1 MVAAVFT
8 VTPVAAEET
17 ENWVVVNLETPGNL
31 GVEILYQADK
41 LADVTHLR
49 VSGEINSTDWATIQN
64 LSSIQVIDLENAIT
78 TLVPEKT
85 FYYHSSLTTIT
96 LPKTIKS
103 IENSAFYRTSLNE
116 ITFPASLETIGQ
128 SAFQETKVKS
138 VKFAEGNRLKSLGND
153 VFNDCDSLQSV
164 TFSAEAEITAIP
176 KGTFYSCEKLS
187 SINLPES
194 VTSIG
199 QAAFEGNSNLSQIDL
214 PGNLTSIGVYAFQ
227 RTGLVNIIIPKYVS
241 YIGYCA
247 FCSCKQLQEVE
258 LPTSLHSLASS
269 YSYSYGNQ
277 FYDCPNIQKVACKS
291 PTPPSYYSDYPPF
304 PKNAIGNI
312 ALIVPDFAVPD
323 YKLDSYWLRFGSI
336 EGGAKSDYWDINGSV
351 SLNNEHRFEGNPS
364 VTIRPYG
371 KLNILGNAPMSVDQF
386 RMHYYYSSNNYYT
399 INLSQLINNSPLMTA
414 NKTEVTYSIYENRW
428 YFIALPFDVN
438 VDDIRHMID
447 KDYYVN
453 YYNDDTAAEF
463 VVRYYDGAERAS
475 ANKTGNSWK
484 NVLPGTVIK
493 AGTGVI
499 VQANKRGLI
508 TFPCADDGRN
518 TIFNP
523 NSVTMELAANP
534 AESNAHSGW
543 NFIANPYPC
552 YYDMYYAM
560 LSCPITV
567 YNPSNNNYVAYS
579 LIDDDVVLWPNRPFF
594 IQASDDV
601 KEIVFSNAGRQF
613 SSEVSRPS
621 GAPSQSHKATRAL
634 FNISLS
640 CNGLT
645 DNARVVINPEATQD
659 YECNRDA
666 SKFFSESPEIPQVYT
681 ISSGEEYLAI
691 NERNEADGAVRL
703 GFYAPAAGEMS
714 LMLTRI
720 DGEASLFDAVTK
732 ETTVLG
738 EGAAY
743 NFTVSEPGFDNGRF
757 TLMLKA
763 PGTTGVNGISAEGVA
778 AVTVD
783 GNIIRVA
790 NAAGKEVVICSA
802 DGKVYVK
809 ETATADRMEYAMP
822 CGLYIVKA
830 GAASTK
836 CLIK

>member
-1 MVAAVFT
+1 MTAAIFA
-8 VTPVAAEET
+8 VTPVAAEES

-49 VSGEINSTDWATIQN
+49 VSGAINSTDWNTIAN
-64 LSSIQVIDLENAIT
+64 LSNIQEIDLKNVGTE
-78 TLVPEKT
+78 TLPDGT
-85 FYYHSSLTTIT
+85 FNERTSLVSIT
-96 LPKTIKS
+96 LPNTIKS
-103 IENSAFYRTSLNE
+103 IGYRALRYTSIKEINLPSALSSL
-116 ITFPASLETIGQ
+116 GQ
-128 SAFQETKVKS
+128 QV
-138 VKFAEGNRLKSLGND
+138 FAE
-153 VFNDCDSLQSV
+153 CDSLQSV
-164 TFSAEAEITAIP
+164 TFSTEAEISEIP
-176 KGTFYSCEKLS
+176 YQTFYSCEKLS

-194 VTSIG
+194 INSIG
-199 QAAFEGNSNLSQIDL
+199 KSAFYYTPMLSQIDL
-214 PGNLTSIGVYAFQ
+214 PGNLISLGEYAFYNS
-227 RTGLVNIIIPKYVS
+227 GLVSVTIPKYVNF
-241 YIGYCA
+241 IDEHAFMYC
-247 FCSCKQLQEVE
+247 QNLQEIE
-258 LPTSLHSLASS
+258 LPTSLHSLK
-269 YSYSYGNQ
+269 YNTFYGCN
-277 FYDCPNIQKVACKS
+277 NLKKVICKS
-291 PTPPSYYSDYPPF
+291 PTPPSVEYGVFS
-304 PKNAIGNI
+304 NISNI

-323 YKLDSYWLRFGSI
+323 YKLDSYWLQFGSI
-336 EGGAKSDYWDINGSV
+336 EGGAKSDYWDIKCPV
-351 SLNNEHRFEGNPS
+351 SLNNEHRLEGTPS
-364 VTIRPYG
+364 ITIQPNG
-371 KLNILGNAPMSVDQF
+371 SLSVLGNATMPVDQF
-386 RMHYYYSSNNYYT
+386 KMYNNHRGDWNGQVSGWKAYGH
-399 INLSQLINNSPLMTA
+399 SQLINNSPLMTA
-414 NKTEVTYSIYENRW
+414 NKTEVTYSIYENSW
-428 YFIALPFDVN
+428 YFLALPFDVN
-438 VDDIRHMID
+438 VDDIHHMID

-484 NVLPGTVIK
+484 NALPGTVIK

-499 VQANKRGLI
+499 VQANKRGWI

-523 NSVTMELAANP
+523 NSVTMELAANT
-534 AESNAHSGW
+534 AESSAHSGW

-567 YNPSNNNYVAYS
+567 YNPDNGNYVAYS

-621 GAPSQSHKATRAL
+621 GAPSQSDKATRAL

-645 DNARVVINPEATQD
+645 DDARVVINPEATQD

-666 SKFFSESPEIPQVYT
+666 SKFFSENPKIPQVYT

-691 NERNEADGAVRL
+691 NELDEADGAVRL
-703 GFYAPAAGEMS
+703 GFYAPIAGEMS
-714 LMLTRI
+714 LTLTRI

-757 TLMLKA
+757 TLILKA
-763 PGTTGVNGISAEGVA
+763 PGTTGVNGISAEGA
-778 AVTVD
+778 ATVTVD
-783 GNIIRVA
+783 GNIIRVD
-790 NAAGKEVVICSA
+790 NAAGKDVMICSA